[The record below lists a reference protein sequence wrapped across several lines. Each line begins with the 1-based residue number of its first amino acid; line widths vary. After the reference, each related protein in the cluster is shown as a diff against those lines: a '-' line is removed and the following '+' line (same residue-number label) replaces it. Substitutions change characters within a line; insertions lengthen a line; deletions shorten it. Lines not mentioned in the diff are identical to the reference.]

1 MVCSR
6 QSRQSCMLCIFTCT
20 HFYMHFAG
28 DTDGPVQACIH
39 ACMGAVFLRLRS
51 S

>member
-6 QSRQSCMLCIFTCT
+6 QSRQSCMLCIY
-20 HFYMHFAG
+20 YMHFAG